1 MEKNPS
7 YYLEELQLETCGAD
21 QEDGRAAV
29 CFCSW
34 STVTIV
40 GLVGIMGASPRT
52 PDCLSGNKSPVD
64 RPLLLCDRIT
74 DVLGR
79 YGQGCDIGDTEL
91 AV

>member
-1 MEKNPS
+1 M
-7 YYLEELQLETCGAD
+7 
-21 QEDGRAAV
+21 
-29 CFCSW
+29 
-34 STVTIV
+34 
-40 GLVGIMGASPRT
+40 MGACPRT

-91 AV
+91 EV